1 MKLGIGISLIVASV
15 ASVLADRAD
24 LKLPTISW
32 GYNFSRSAGDLNLP
46 FDFLEWLVSKA
57 GFITAIILFL
67 VGAWLVLSKLTSG
80 PPNPVTVRK
89 IQRFKAIK
97 RGYYSF
103 LILVGLA
110 GLAALDQLIV
120 GKEALAVKFEG
131 EWHFPAFTTK
141 LEKNKDFGITDPA
154 QADLEPNYR
163 ELKKIFADKADAS
176 VILPL
181 RPYNPTQDTIS
192 ALAKEIDPK
201 ESDYSGLGTRLYS
214 PAQPEAP
221 HLRFTYRKGIRQGD
235 AQGWNKE
242 GDRVYKGKY
251 RDGELVERS
260 EEWEGEWE
268 GEGAKKDFLSNSK
281 EAEYDVSYPPSE
293 PKMSHLLGTTSQ
305 GDDVIAYL
313 YGGLQVNFQAAIIYI
328 PIVYLIGITVGLLM
342 GYFGGWFD
350 LVVQRIIEILSNI
363 PFLFLVII
371 ITLGVP
377 AQYKDRL
384 GFYLILGI
392 LSIFGWMGMTYL
404 MRTSALKEKARDYI
418 AASRVIGAGVPR
430 ILFRH
435 LLPNSVAILVTLV
448 PFSISGLVLSLTAL
462 DYLGFGLPVQYA
474 SWGKLLKDGLS
485 SLSSPLL
492 VTSAFSCLVIM
503 LVLVTFVGEAIREA
517 FDPKKYTYY
526 R

>member
-1 MKLGIGISLIVASV
+1 MMVAVALSV
-15 ASVLADRAD
+15 YAEAVG

-32 GYNFSRSAGDLNLP
+32 GYNFSRSAGELNLP
-46 FDFLEWLVSKA
+46 YEILQWLVEQA
-57 GFITAIILFL
+57 GVITAVIVFL
-67 VGAWLVLSKLTSG
+67 AGLWLVISKLTSG

-89 IQRFKAIK
+89 IQRFKSIK

-103 LILVGLA
+103 LILIGLA

-120 GKEALAVKFEG
+120 GKEALAVKYEDQ
-131 EWHFPAFTTK
+131 WYFPAFTTG
-141 LEKNKDFGITDPA
+141 LEKNATFGIIDNGKS
-154 QADLEPNYR
+154 DLEPDYR
-163 ELKKIFADKADAS
+163 ELKKSFSDSGKGT

-181 RPYNPTQDTIS
+181 WPYNPTQDTIN
-192 ALAKEIDPK
+192 ALAKKIDPDDLK
-201 ESDYSGLGTRLYS
+201 YSGLGTRLYS
-214 PAQPEAP
+214 PDRPADP
-221 HLRFTYRKGIRQGD
+221 HLRFTYRKGQRQGD
-235 AQGWNKE
+235 AQGWNLA
-242 GDRVYKGKY
+242 GDRVYKAKYLEGKLIE
-251 RDGELVERS
+251 GS
-260 EEWEGEWE
+260 EEWEGEGSLE
-268 GEGAKKDFLSNSK
+268 EFLAASI
-281 EAEYDVSYPPSE
+281 EQEYDVSYPPSE
-293 PKMSHLLGTTSQ
+293 PQLSHPLGTDSK
-305 GDDVIAYL
+305 GNDVIAYL
-313 YGGLQVNFQAAIIYI
+313 YGGLQVNFQAALIYV

-377 AQYKDRL
+377 PQYKDRL

-392 LSIFGWMGMTYL
+392 LAIFGWMSMTYL

-492 VTSAFSCLVIM
+492 VSSAFFCLVTM
-503 LVLVTFVGEAIREA
+503 LVLVTFVGEAVREA

>member
-1 MKLGIGISLIVASV
+1 MKLGIGILLLVCAFLSV
-15 ASVLADRAD
+15 MAEEFE

-32 GYNFSRSAGDLNLP
+32 GYNFARSAGDLKMP
-46 FDFLEWLVSKA
+46 SEFLKWILARTGSITAVLVFMTGLWMVISKA
-57 GFITAIILFL
+57 QG
-67 VGAWLVLSKLTSG
+67 G
-80 PPNPVTVRK
+80 PPNPVTLRK
-89 IQRFKAIK
+89 IQRFKSIK

-110 GLAALDQLIV
+110 GLAALDQVIV
-120 GKEALAVKFEG
+120 GKEALVVKCEEKWF
-131 EWHFPAFTTK
+131 FPAFTTA
-141 LEKNKDFGITDPA
+141 LEKNATFGIVEKG
-154 QADLEPNYR
+154 QGDLQPDYR
-163 ELKKIFADKADAS
+163 ELKKKLSKSGGGF
-176 VILPL
+176 VIMPL
-181 RPYNPTQDTIS
+181 WPYAPTQDTIN
-192 ALAKEIDPK
+192 ALAKEIEPK
-201 ESDYSGLGTRLYS
+201 ESNYSGLGTRLHS
-214 PAQPEAP
+214 PEKPADPY
-221 HLRFTYRKGIRQGD
+221 LRYTYRNGVRQGD
-235 AQGWNKE
+235 VQGWNE
-242 GDRVYKGKY
+242 DGIRIYKAKY
-251 RDGELVERS
+251 LDGELVEGS
-260 EEWEGEWE
+260 QEWEGDGSLE
-268 GEGAKKDFLSNSK
+268 DFLK
-281 EAEYDVSYPPSE
+281 GPEQEYDVSYPPSE
-293 PKMSHLLGTTSQ
+293 PQWAHPLGTDSK
-305 GDDVIAYL
+305 GNDVIAYL
-313 YGGLQVNFQAAIIYI
+313 YGGLQVNFQAALIYV
-328 PIVYLIGITVGLLM
+328 PLVYLIGITVGLLM

-350 LVVQRIIEILSNI
+350 LVVQRIIEVLSNI
-363 PFLFLVII
+363 PFLFIVII

-392 LSIFGWMGMTYL
+392 LALFGWMSMTYL
-404 MRTSALKEKARDYI
+404 MRTSALKEKSRDYI

-448 PFSISGLVLSLTAL
+448 PFSISGVVLSLTAL

-492 VTSAFSCLVIM
+492 VSSAFFCLVFM